1 MTAISYWEMPVDDDL
16 SGTASATV
24 DGARRLVI
32 HALARDAGL
41 DHSQLVRQARALK
54 REILQ
59 DVKHESFNFFD
70 LPKVDAKAEL
80 DHPLVDKQFIPVL
93 EELIVGPSH
102 FFALN
107 AAYVLYSLNEDPEYS
122 SAVKR
127 ILTRGRGESLRL
139 SAALAKQLPDEIG
152 QQLIL
157 DRLCQGE
164 STAGCQHLYP
174 CLIAPYGARHLEAVR
189 KGLGGSST
197 GAAKAAAE
205 LVKEFPLDG
214 ALTRELRTFFDEWRV
229 KEAPYPK
236 ESGAVPESP
245 RDELAKILAA
255 AFTQDHEF
263 LLTLLTDERPEVRN
277 AAHDHFLAEAAG
289 SALLR
294 AKLLDRTIT
303 GTLQP
308 NLLRAAVFKGL
319 YSVDEAIAVARLLLS
334 EDARLR
340 YAALPI
346 LNVKYLHS
354 DQVRD
359 ECNRLLTDEELDI
372 REGAS
377 RALHGL
383 VSSSSEPRKQ
393 L

>member
-1 MTAISYWEMPVDDDL
+1 M
-16 SGTASATV
+16 
-24 DGARRLVI
+24 
-32 HALARDAGL
+32 
-41 DHSQLVRQARALK
+41 K

-59 DVKHESFNFFD
+59 DVKNEVFGFLD
-70 LPKVDAKAEL
+70 LPKADAEAKL
-80 DHPLVDKQFIPVL
+80 DHPLVDNQFMPVL
-93 EELIVGPSH
+93 EELIVGPSQ

-107 AAYVLYSLNEDPEYS
+107 AAYVLYSLKDDPEYS
-122 SAVKR
+122 GAVKR
-127 ILTRGRGESLRL
+127 VLTRGRGESLRL
-139 SAALAKQLPDEIG
+139 SAALAKQLPDNAG
-152 QQLIL
+152 QQLML

-164 STAGCQHLYP
+164 STAGCRHLYLN
-174 CLIAPYGARHLEAVR
+174 LIAPHGARHFEAVR
-189 KGLGGSST
+189 KGLGGSSAD
-197 GAAKAAAE
+197 AAKAAAE

-214 ALTRELRTFFDEWRV
+214 TLTRELRTFFDEWRV
-229 KEAPYPK
+229 KESPYPK
-236 ESGAVPESP
+236 ESGTVPESP
-245 RDELAKILAA
+245 RDQLAKILAA

-277 AAHDHFLAEAAG
+277 AAHDHFLAEAAS

-294 AKLLDRTIT
+294 SKLLEGTIT
-303 GTLQP
+303 GSLQP

-319 YSVDEAIAVARLLLS
+319 YSGDEAIAVARLLLS
-334 EDARLR
+334 ENARLR

-377 RALHGL
+377 RALHTL
-383 VSSSSEPRKQ
+383 ESSSSEPLKR
-393 L
+393 